1 MKVFVNSIAK
11 IHQVMSSALPSSE
24 LVFAVVIASLVT
36 LPSVQVIMM
45 VCFLYGCLQCISIIV
60 VLGVSLY
67 TIPMRLGTP
76 TYRDGHSNSQY
87 PPLFLPIRALHVDQ
101 FMERDGAKHR
111 NFH

>member
-45 VCFLYGCLQCISIIV
+45 VLQLTVTAIRTVNIHPCFCPFELCML
-60 VLGVSLY
+60 
-67 TIPMRLGTP
+67 T
-76 TYRDGHSNSQY
+76 NSWSATA
-87 PPLFLPIRALHVDQ
+87 PNIAIFIDIDMLI
-101 FMERDGAKHR
+101 
-111 NFH
+111 